1 METSWYRQARAIICD
16 RFGWRF
22 SEIDVMT
29 FDEVIET
36 LASAQYLADLEAKA
50 AKNVKTPKPRR

>member
-1 METSWYRQARAIICD
+1 MSWYRQARSIICD

-22 SEIDVMT
+22 SEVDAMP
-29 FDEVIET
+29 FDEVIDA

-50 AKNVKTPKPRR
+50 VRNAKPPKSRR